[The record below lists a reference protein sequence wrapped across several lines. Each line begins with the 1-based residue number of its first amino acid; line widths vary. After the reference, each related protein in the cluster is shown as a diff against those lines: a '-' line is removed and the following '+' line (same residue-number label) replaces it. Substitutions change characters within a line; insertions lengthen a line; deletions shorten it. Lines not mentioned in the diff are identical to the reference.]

1 MKIFLWTASITIST
15 ILLLIAI
22 MNLDAA
28 SNLVL
33 INQNYF
39 GEISFFPS
47 SININTGLLLIIF
60 LVGGEF
66 IMLCT
71 LYPLIMKKNEKESA
85 YERRLE
91 KTSVSND
98 ESSAKV
104 KVLEA
109 KIEVLE
115 KALKDALNQ
124 N

>member
-1 MKIFLWTASITIST
+1 MKILLWTASVTIST
-15 ILLLIAI
+15 ILLLIAV

-39 GEISFFPS
+39 GDISFVPS

-60 LVGGEF
+60 LAGGEF
-66 IMLCT
+66 TMLCT
-71 LYPLIMKKNEKESA
+71 LYPMIMKKNEQEGA

-115 KALKDALNQ
+115 KALKDALNK